1 MNMKTR
7 LLELI
12 KKVDPEIQMVVAE
25 VIEKEREYLDMLKP
39 RGIKEDIKDIIDK
52 YARYGFEKGDDL

>member
-1 MNMKTR
+1 MNMKQR

-12 KKVDPEIQMVVAE
+12 KKIDPEIQMIVGE
-25 VIEKEREYLDMLKP
+25 VIEKEREYIDMVKP

-52 YARYGFEKGDDL
+52 HAKFNLREE